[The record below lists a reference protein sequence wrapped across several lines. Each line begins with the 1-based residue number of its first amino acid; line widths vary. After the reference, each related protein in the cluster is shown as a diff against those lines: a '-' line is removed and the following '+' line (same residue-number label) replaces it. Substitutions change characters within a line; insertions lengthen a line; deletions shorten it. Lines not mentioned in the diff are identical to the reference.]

1 MSVNLRVVANII
13 GLLLVFNGLFML
25 LCLPASLYY
34 NPSDLIPISF
44 SGSLT
49 IGTGLL
55 LWVFT
60 RSQGKPNVRKREGF
74 LIVTSG
80 WLAMVLSGTLPYI
93 MSGSVINLT
102 DAFFESMSGY
112 TTTGATVIADLDVIP
127 RDIILWRS
135 ITQWLGG
142 MGFIVLAVAI
152 LPVLGIGGMQL
163 FMAESS
169 GIRYDKVQ
177 PRIRETAKRLWLI
190 YVGLT
195 FLQMILLSV
204 AGMSWF
210 DSINHALTTM
220 ATGGFSPYNDSA
232 AGFTPVVQYII
243 IAFMFLAGTSF
254 TLLYFVF
261 NGRPQRLWESEE
273 WRFYA
278 GFVALL
284 TIVMAFMI
292 AQVDGN
298 GGEKAFRDAL
308 FQVVSLITTTGF
320 VSADYT
326 SWTPFLTMLFFLL
339 LFFGACAGSTSGG
352 VKLVRHIILA
362 KNSILELK
370 RQLHPSAVIPVRL
383 NSRAINPTVTYSIK
397 AFIMLYLII
406 FALGCVVMAMLGL
419 DFETSLGAVAT
430 SLGNV
435 GPGIGNVGPTD
446 NFAQMPVAA
455 KWCLSALMLI
465 GRLELF
471 TVIVLFTPYF
481 WKRF

>member
-1 MSVNLRVVANII
+1 MNLNLRVVANII
-13 GLLLVFNGLFML
+13 GLLLVFNGMFML
-25 LCLPASLYY
+25 VCLPASFYY
-34 NPSDLIPISF
+34 NPSDLIPIAF
-44 SGSLT
+44 SGSLS
-49 IGTGLL
+49 IGAGLL
-55 LWVFT
+55 MWVLSRT
-60 RSQGKPNVRKREGF
+60 QGKPNVRKREGF
-74 LIVTSG
+74 LIVTAG

-93 MSGSVINLT
+93 MSGSVVNFT

-112 TTTGATVIADLDVIP
+112 TTTGATIIADLDTIP

-177 PRIRETAKRLWLI
+177 PRIRETAKRLWFI

-195 FLQMILLSV
+195 VICILLLAV
-204 AGMSWF
+204 AKMSWF
-210 DSINHALTTM
+210 DAINHGLTTM
-220 ATGGFSPYNDSA
+220 ASGGFSPYNNSA
-232 AGFTPVVQYII
+232 VGFTPLVQYII
-243 IAFMFLAGTSF
+243 IVFMFLAGTSF

-261 NGRPQRLWESEE
+261 NGKPQRLWESEE

-278 GFVALL
+278 G
-284 TIVMAFMI
+284 IVLAVTLGMAAVI
-292 AQVDGN
+292 ASVDDSGW
-298 GGEKAFRDAL
+298 EKAFRDAL
-308 FQVVSLITTTGF
+308 FQVVSIITTTGF

-326 SWTPFLTMLFFLL
+326 SWTPFITMLCFLL
-339 LFFGACAGSTSGG
+339 MFFGACAGSTSGG

-383 NSRAINPTVTYSIK
+383 NKRAINPSVTYSIK

-406 FALGCVVMAMLGL
+406 FALSCVVMAMMGL
-419 DFETSLGAVAT
+419 DFETALGSVAT

-435 GPGIGNVGPTD
+435 GPGIGSVGPTD
-446 NFAQMPVAA
+446 TFAHMPAAA
-455 KWCLSALMLI
+455 KWFLSGLMLI